1 MNEENLIE
9 QEANKELQNYE
20 NSSFKERFVSTA
32 ANTVKIPKRHK
43 RLWLYCGTI
52 SLVLLIIVASVLPFV
67 LKKRNEVGYLD
78 ENINRRVVDVSK
90 VNSLFFK
97 YKFNE
102 SMKWSTKEAFDTLSN
117 DILFYELMYSDDDT
131 AQSMIIVVVVNPKY
145 NYKNNTVDYNE
156 TSVFNELTWKYRTDI
171 LSDDIVE
178 INVLG
183 ETTCEEKRVYF
194 QYTELSFTTE
204 SNVSEFL
211 ENALVK
217 G

>member
-32 ANTVKIPKRHK
+32 ANTVKITKRRK

-67 LKKRNEVGYLD
+67 LKSRNEVGYLD

-156 TSVFNELTWKYRTDI
+156 ASVFNELTWKYRTDI

-204 SNVSEFL
+204 SNVGEFL

>member
-67 LKKRNEVGYLD
+67 LKSRNEVGYLD

-171 LSDDIVE
+171 LSVDFVE

>member
-67 LKKRNEVGYLD
+67 LKSRNEVGYLD

-90 VNSLFFK
+90 VNSLFSK

-117 DILFYELMYSDDDT
+117 DVLFYELMYSDDDT

-156 TSVFNELTWKYRTDI
+156 ASVFNELTWKYRTDI

-204 SNVSEFL
+204 SNVGEFL

>member
-67 LKKRNEVGYLD
+67 LKSRNEVGYLD

-156 TSVFNELTWKYRTDI
+156 TSVFNELTWK
-171 LSDDIVE
+171 
-178 INVLG
+178 
-183 ETTCEEKRVYF
+183 
-194 QYTELSFTTE
+194 
-204 SNVSEFL
+204 
-211 ENALVK
+211 
-217 G
+217 

>member
-67 LKKRNEVGYLD
+67 LKSRNEVGYLD

>member
-67 LKKRNEVGYLD
+67 LKSRNEVGYLD

-204 SNVSEFL
+204 SNVGEFL
-211 ENALVK
+211 EKALVK